1 MEKIKMTE
9 AQMNHFANV
18 RDILHIHGHNV
29 PRTDWQ
35 IIDGEKNPVFKIDN
49 RTYKTYAGFIRAAN
63 KIAWDLM

>member
-1 MEKIKMTE
+1 
-9 AQMNHFANV
+9 MNHFANV
-18 RDILHIHGHNV
+18 RDILHIHGFNV

-35 IIDGEKNPVFKIDN
+35 ILDGEKNPVFKIDN